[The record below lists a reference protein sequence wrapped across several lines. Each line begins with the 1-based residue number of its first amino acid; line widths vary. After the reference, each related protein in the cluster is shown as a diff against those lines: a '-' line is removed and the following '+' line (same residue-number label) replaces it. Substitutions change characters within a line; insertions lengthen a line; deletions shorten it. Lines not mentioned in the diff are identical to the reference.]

1 MNVKKCLK
9 KYFLA
14 LGRQLGTSNKCI
26 KLFSTELQKGVI
38 ISIIRTME
46 NTYPIAKRIKPEK
59 EIVDFETSRK
69 ANEDAQKRS
78 DNTY

>member
-1 MNVKKCLK
+1 
-9 KYFLA
+9 
-14 LGRQLGTSNKCI
+14 
-26 KLFSTELQKGVI
+26 
-38 ISIIRTME
+38 ME

-78 DNTY
+78 DNTYQVSKQLSKQMVSNNTNEIINQTKKWKLKH